1 MEWKIIIRFILFLLG
16 FTIFLVGGTFIGQ
29 AIVNLI
35 SKKYQKKEVN
45 NGNFSKTRNKDR
57 GNLQW

>member
-1 MEWKIIIRFILFLLG
+1 MEWKIIISFILFLLG